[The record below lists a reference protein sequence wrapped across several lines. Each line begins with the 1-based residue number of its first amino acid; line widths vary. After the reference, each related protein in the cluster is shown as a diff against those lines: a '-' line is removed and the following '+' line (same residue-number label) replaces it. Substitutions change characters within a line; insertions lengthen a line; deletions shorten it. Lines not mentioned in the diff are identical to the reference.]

1 MIEQEW
7 TKEMKKGTIQL
18 CLLAILSNESKYGF
32 QIIKELK
39 VLTHGYFDLKEGTL
53 YPALHRLEQK
63 GYLISEWRTDTTVPR
78 KYYKITPLGREVL
91 KYAIAEWNLMVVS
104 SKNVLKE
111 VKE

>member
-32 QIIKELK
+32 QIIKELREM
-39 VLTHGYFDLKEGTL
+39 THGYFDLKEGTL

-63 GYLISEWRTDTTVPR
+63 GYLVSEWKTDTTVPR
-78 KYYKITPLGREVL
+78 KYYKITAEGKEIL
-91 KYAIAEWNLMVVS
+91 KHAIAEWSLMVDAC
-104 SKNVLKE
+104 KNVLKE